1 MVPSML
7 TRNRLS
13 TQLPKKLAGF
23 GELVAPGIGLRTA
36 VAEAVLVGQTVMTY
50 APRSKAANEFRAL
63 ARFIK
68 RIRT

>member
-23 GELVAPGIGLRTA
+23 GELVAPGIGLPHTR
-36 VAEAVLVGQTVMTY
+36 V
-50 APRSKAANEFRAL
+50 
-63 ARFIK
+63 
-68 RIRT
+68 